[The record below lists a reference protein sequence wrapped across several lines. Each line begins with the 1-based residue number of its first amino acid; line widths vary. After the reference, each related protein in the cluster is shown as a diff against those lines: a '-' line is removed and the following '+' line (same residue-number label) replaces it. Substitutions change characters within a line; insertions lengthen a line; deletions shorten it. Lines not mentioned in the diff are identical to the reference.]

1 MARNRVPKNT
11 SRRHKSSQSQSPHW
25 WIYLLALIILGV
37 IGWMIYAITQSTD
50 YQFKR
55 ADLDKYIQMT
65 HSKNFLEDGA
75 SIYLDMSDGMNC
87 AYAETSHQ
95 QILQAVIN
103 KLAANEAI
111 KFYGLASGQITPILK
126 SHTELYNYMMNSRS
140 YSQQQAPIEQTL
152 ETIVSKRQPALLM
165 TDFEEYKGGI
175 VERAAYAKKYFIQW
189 LAEGYNITFYKWD
202 FVEHGLSKHMFLA
215 VFDDNANRLNAL
227 VDNAVKRI
235 NPQIETYVLA
245 SREYA
250 YPTGSHYISLKQGG
264 NYHNSKG
271 QDIVTAVIEDGGPES
286 YKSYAQPFASAS
298 GAPGQFAPLDN
309 LIGDYVEYYP
319 LGVDW
324 ASAYLNSKQMQE
336 KGIPAED
343 AYTHLLS
350 NLYVNFKSQDGFSID
365 KVEVRLFDLQET
377 MKAISSSDSIDLST
391 LESIPKPEI
400 NEVLSASLEYDKS
413 DFGNWELINVDFDDQ
428 FNGTFSDKT
437 LSTHLFRANIV
448 ISEAKPKLEPV
459 DEFFGWEGNPSLVNS
474 IKEALTASSSS
485 PCGRIVFTYYL
496 RSLSE

>member
-1 MARNRVPKNT
+1 
-11 SRRHKSSQSQSPHW
+11 
-25 WIYLLALIILGV
+25 
-37 IGWMIYAITQSTD
+37 
-50 YQFKR
+50 
-55 ADLDKYIQMT
+55 
-65 HSKNFLEDGA
+65 
-75 SIYLDMSDGMNC
+75 
-87 AYAETSHQ
+87 
-95 QILQAVIN
+95 
-103 KLAANEAI
+103 
-111 KFYGLASGQITPILK
+111 
-126 SHTELYNYMMNSRS
+126 
-140 YSQQQAPIEQTL
+140 
-152 ETIVSKRQPALLM
+152 
-165 TDFEEYKGGI
+165 
-175 VERAAYAKKYFIQW
+175 
-189 LAEGYNITFYKWD
+189 
-202 FVEHGLSKHMFLA
+202 MFLA